1 MTLFC
6 AYYYGLTISTEKKK
20 WTVTSQIK
28 DGDNVEENG
37 NWVELGRLICESYS
51 TLIKVKRGKESFF
64 FFSYGVCSCFY
75 PTSTHE
81 PTRDFSIRITK
92 MKYYYYVDTEE
103 SMNVNSLYLAFMY
116 SKGRKES
123 E

>member
-1 MTLFC
+1 
-6 AYYYGLTISTEKKK
+6 
-20 WTVTSQIK
+20 
-28 DGDNVEENG
+28 
-37 NWVELGRLICESYS
+37 
-51 TLIKVKRGKESFF
+51 
-64 FFSYGVCSCFY
+64 
-75 PTSTHE
+75 
-81 PTRDFSIRITK
+81 